1 MHRRSEINLNRM
13 KTFTDYKEN
22 ILSYQHDIRRM
33 ATEMAKSA
41 GKAGSHIGGS
51 FSCIE
56 IFSVLYGGIMD
67 YDVNNPTWDERDRF
81 IPSKTHCIL
90 SNFSTLVKAG
100 FITKDKLF
108 SFHEDGGLL
117 AGHPWNIEIGLEFA
131 GGSLGMG
138 IGVAVGMALAAKRYG
153 KKHKVYVLLGDGE
166 SNEGS
171 VWEAF
176 MSASKFKLD
185 NLVVI
190 IDYDNMQFD
199 GPNDEVMSLSPL
211 KEKMIAFGFETLEV
225 DGHDIKAL
233 WDAFSI
239 KHDGKPLAIVAK
251 TIKAHGVPSLENT
264 AESHHAELSEE
275 DYQFLLTQFAEED
288 KA

>member
-1 MHRRSEINLNRM
+1 MKQYSDFKERIIN
-13 KTFTDYKEN
+13 F
-22 ILSYQHDIRRM
+22 QHDIKRL
-33 ATEMAKSA
+33 AVEMAKSA

-67 YDVNNPTWDERDRF
+67 YDVQNPTWEERDRF

-100 FITKDKLF
+100 FVEKDQLL

-117 AGHPWNIEIGLEFA
+117 AGHPWNINIGLEFA

-138 IGVAVGMALAAKRYG
+138 IGVAVGMALTAKRYG
-153 KKHKVYVLLGDGE
+153 KKHKIYVLLGDGE

-176 MSASKFKLD
+176 MSAAKFKLD
-185 NLVVI
+185 NLIVI

-199 GPNDEVMSLSPL
+199 GPNDQIMSLSPL
-211 KEKMIAFGFETLEV
+211 KEKMISFGFETVEV
-225 DGHDIKAL
+225 NGHDLHSL
-233 WDAFSI
+233 WNAFNTD
-239 KHDGKPLAIVAK
+239 HQGKPLAIIAK

-264 AESHHAELSEE
+264 AESHHAELSED
-275 DYQFLLTQFAEED
+275 DYQYLLKQFKEED
-288 KA
+288 NL

>member
-1 MHRRSEINLNRM
+1 
-13 KTFTDYKEN
+13 
-22 ILSYQHDIRRM
+22 
-33 ATEMAKSA
+33 
-41 GKAGSHIGGS
+41 
-51 FSCIE
+51 
-56 IFSVLYGGIMD
+56 
-67 YDVNNPTWDERDRF
+67 
-81 IPSKTHCIL
+81 
-90 SNFSTLVKAG
+90 
-100 FITKDKLF
+100 
-108 SFHEDGGLL
+108 
-117 AGHPWNIEIGLEFA
+117 
-131 GGSLGMG
+131 MG
-138 IGVAVGMALAAKRYG
+138 ICVAVGMALVAKRYG

-176 MSASKFKLD
+176 MSAAKFKLD

-199 GPNDEVMSLSPL
+199 GPNDEIMSLAPL

-239 KHDGKPLAIVAK
+239 KRDGKPLAIVAK

-275 DYQFLLTQFAEED
+275 DYHFLLTQFAEED